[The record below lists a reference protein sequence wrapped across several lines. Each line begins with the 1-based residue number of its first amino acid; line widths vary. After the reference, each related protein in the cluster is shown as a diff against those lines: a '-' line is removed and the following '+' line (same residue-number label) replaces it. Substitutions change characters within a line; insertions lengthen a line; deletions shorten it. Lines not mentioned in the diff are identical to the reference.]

1 MFIPIMNNPSC
12 AIFFRIGNIQRHIAF
27 AETTSYP
34 RDIEVISRQNLI
46 FQRKELGYHNLEYFQ
61 FCSNA
66 LKTDM
71 KADLIT
77 HIHLVPKKIVS
88 GVKVCILLYEKDLWE
103 IF

>member
-1 MFIPIMNNPSC
+1 MQYFSEY
-12 AIFFRIGNIQRHIAF
+12 GNIQRHIVF

-46 FQRKELGYHNLEYFQ
+46 FQRKELGYHNLEYFR